1 MIYLNQSDFSLFSW
15 SIILVF
21 IQIPSGIS
29 SERKRQNPGGRGSG
43 KAMGKP
49 RRSRQTSV
57 MERYEMDAPNILALW
72 ERRHI
77 CWFSHIENE
86 YLKDLTTAL
95 NIYDVCLRLCI
106 S

>member
-1 MIYLNQSDFSLFSW
+1 MIYLNQYYFSLFNGSW

-49 RRSRQTSV
+49 RRKTSV

-72 ERRHI
+72 ER
-77 CWFSHIENE
+77 CWFSHIEN
-86 YLKDLTTAL
+86 
-95 NIYDVCLRLCI
+95 
-106 S
+106 